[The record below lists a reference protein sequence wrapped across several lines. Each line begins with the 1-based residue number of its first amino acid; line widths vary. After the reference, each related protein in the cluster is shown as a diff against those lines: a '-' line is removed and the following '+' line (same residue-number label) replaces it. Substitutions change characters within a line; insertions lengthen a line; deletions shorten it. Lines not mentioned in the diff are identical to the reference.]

1 MTNDGSSVLPSAAP
15 KPWIWLVIA
24 GVLSAVAIAW
34 LWSMTGPR
42 VCILIY
48 PAPPGCTTVIPD
60 WLPFIGIGIIAALF
74 VAMIVLFLVRKP
86 APARLLVILTIVI
99 TVVALLTALIML
111 LAGLGVFDPYQP
123 PVAQ

>member
-1 MTNDGSSVLPSAAP
+1 MTNEASPTAPP

-24 GVLSAVAIAW
+24 GVLSAVSIAW

-48 PAPPGCTTVIPD
+48 PAPPGCATVIPN
-60 WLPFIGIGIIAALF
+60 WLPFISIGIIAAIF
-74 VAMIVLFLVRKP
+74 IAMIVVYLLRKP
-86 APARLLVILTIVI
+86 APARLLVLLTIAI
-99 TVVALLTALIML
+99 SVVTLLTALIML

-123 PVAQ
+123 PVIVD